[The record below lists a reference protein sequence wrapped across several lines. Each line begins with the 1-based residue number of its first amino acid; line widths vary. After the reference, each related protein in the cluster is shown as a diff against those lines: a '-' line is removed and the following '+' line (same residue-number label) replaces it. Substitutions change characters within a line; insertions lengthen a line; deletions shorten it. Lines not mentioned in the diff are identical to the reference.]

1 MRALIVYHSRTGV
14 TEKLMRAVGEELE
27 HSGHKVEYHKLEPV
41 RPAGYLGAAWAA
53 LRKREAE
60 LKADPPKALRAYEL
74 VLVAGPV
81 HSGRTSAEL
90 NAFLNSMPD
99 GIGRRFGVF
108 ATMGS
113 GSPEGQMKSI
123 KTRVEKAGGMIGQDD
138 CSQGI
143 SHMNP
148 DQLAARARISRNSFC
163 GPGYG
168 RRRIP

>member
-123 KTRVEKAGGMIGQDD
+123 KTRVEKAGGMIVYEDAVRKGVV
-138 CSQGI
+138 
-143 SHMNP
+143 MNP
-148 DQLAARARISRNSFC
+148 DQLAARARNIAEQLLR
-163 GPGYG
+163 PWVW
-168 RRRIP
+168 

>member
-27 HSGHKVEYHKLEPV
+27 HSGHRIEYHKLEPA
-41 RPAGYLGAAWAA
+41 RPLGYLGACWAA

-60 LKADPPKALRAYEL
+60 LKADLPKTLRTCEL

-81 HSGRTSAEL
+81 QAGRTSAEL
-90 NAFLNSMPD
+90 NTFLNNMPD

-113 GSPEGQMKSI
+113 GNAEGQMKSI
-123 KTRVEKAGGMIGQDD
+123 KTRVERAGGMIVYEDAVRKEVV
-138 CSQGI
+138 
-143 SHMNP
+143 MNP
-148 DQLAARARISRNSFC
+148 DQLRARARNIAEQLLR
-163 GPGYG
+163 PWVW
-168 RRRIP
+168 